1 MSDLN
6 PTKDELLAET
16 IADNILVTQKAEARM
31 FAAAVNSL
39 SKILLRLDRSPVKGW
54 DISDIQSTLDDWK
67 RLHSDDVLEQRAVDD
82 ANDNVANDIREYQS

>member
-16 IADNILVTQKAEARM
+16 IADGILVTQKVEARM

-67 RLHSDDVLEQRAVDD
+67 RLHSDDVLEQRAVDE
-82 ANDNVANDIREYQS
+82 ANDHVANDIREYQS